1 MAKKIITALLITILA
16 SSSVFGQ
23 RGRQSGNRNL
33 RENKAI
39 TLFGVNG
46 VYKQNGAENTALGVG
61 ISVTNL
67 YDWVH
72 FGCSVDYVSNGT
84 FSGKFY
90 IGPNIWFGNFFG
102 GLSLDLGMAQCLRT
116 ETYLN
121 TNNLDVFRL
130 RTPAPKMTV
139 GASIRCGFVFDRI
152 GIHGK
157 VSYDNANGYK
167 RGVLLQN
174 PWELTER
181 NESENIIT
189 AELGISFVLGDNSV
203 RYSGDNCFE
212 FATYAGTSSYGVFF
226 GSELLKFERLGYA
239 MGQSYGGFASFYYGN
254 GNAEIGGK
262 YMLNWYPGGSN
273 SVYTGS
279 LGAELAMGQYKR
291 LWNGAADDPERFNVR
306 GGNYAFGGR
315 ISVLIEPVALQ
326 LGQFKVSAFGSIG
339 YAAWLPVKATGN
351 LGLETASVNSG
362 LYWNLGGKLSIA
374 L

>member
-1 MAKKIITALLITILA
+1 MKKIFLIALIIIIGATNSLFA
-16 SSSVFGQ
+16 Q
-23 RGRQSGNRNL
+23 RGRQTGNRNL
-33 RENKAI
+33 RENNAI
-39 TLFGVNG
+39 TLLGVNA
-46 VYKQNGAENTALGVG
+46 VYKQNGENSGLGAG
-61 ISVTNL
+61 LSVTNL
-67 YDWVH
+67 YNWFH
-72 FGCSVDYVSNGT
+72 FGTSLDYSNGC
-84 FSGKFY
+84 FAGKFQ

-139 GASIRCGFVFDRI
+139 GASIRCGFVFERV

-167 RGVLLQN
+167 RGVLLQT

-181 NESENIIT
+181 TESENIIT
-189 AELGISFVLGDNSV
+189 AEIGISFVLGDNGFL
-203 RYSGDNCFE
+203 YSGDNCFE

-226 GSELLKFERLGYA
+226 GSELLKFERIGYA
-239 MGQSYGGFASFYYGN
+239 VGQSYGGFASFYYGN

-291 LWNGAADDPERFNVR
+291 LWNGTADDPERFNVR

-339 YAAWLPVKATGN
+339 YAAWLPVKAAGN
-351 LGLETASVNSG
+351 LGYEASSENSG
-362 LYWNLGGKLSIA
+362 LYWNFGGRLSIA